1 MANSALILLAV
12 LVVPTAS
19 LVAPCKKHSFL
30 QRGDPADSETIE
42 GDDCGNVGQIVGKW
56 AKSKKVGEL
65 AGKAK
70 AAVMGANLASENTAK
85 AVAQAKSLGEKAGLD
100 GKMPVG
106 VKLAAEVAEKAG
118 TAASDAATKL
128 ETTADTFGGKFADFA
143 KDISDDD
150 MIKLKKETE
159 EATVASEDA
168 IEAAEKALK
177 KAAEAKAEAM
187 KSSEGALKLI
197 EATLADTT
205 KLGEEAGEV
214 AQKSKHAAGDI
225 DDLVTKSEAA
235 AGKLDDKIADAK
247 EQKPVWE
254 AYKDELKGRETAAAD
269 SATAVRDAVD
279 ELDTAAKDM
288 ADAAKTLADVKND
301 ALSAPNKLLGQSGNL
316 DKAGEEMRKTETKL
330 ATLKGKVQTLAKD
343 GKRLADKVAETNKRL
358 K

>member
-1 MANSALILLAV
+1 MAKSALILV
-12 LVVPTAS
+12 VMLVVPTAS
-19 LVAPCKKHSFL
+19 LVSPCKKRSFL
-30 QRGDPADSETIE
+30 QRGDPADSKTIE
-42 GDDCGNVGQIVGKW
+42 GDDCGNVGQIVDKW

-85 AVAQAKSLGEKAGLD
+85 AVEQAKSLGEKAALD

-106 VKLAAEVAEKAG
+106 VKLAAGVAEKAG

-143 KDISDDD
+143 KDITDDD

-177 KAAEAKAEAM
+177 KAAEAKEEAM

-197 EATLADTT
+197 DGTLADST
-205 KLGEEAGEV
+205 KLMTELKEV
-214 AQKSKHAAGDI
+214 SQKSKQMTGDI
-225 DDLVTKSEAA
+225 GDLIKKSEAA

-247 EQKPVWE
+247 EQAPVWE
-254 AYKDELKGRETAAAD
+254 AYKDELKGREKAAD
-269 SATAVRDAVD
+269 DSSKAVGDAIDDLTSA
-279 ELDTAAKDM
+279 
-288 ADAAKTLADVKND
+288 ADGMGGASETLADVKKD
-301 ALSAPNKLLGQSGNL
+301 ALSAPNKLLGQSGNI
-316 DKAGEEMRKTETKL
+316 DKAEEAIRKTETKL
-330 ATLKGKVQTLAKD
+330 AALKGKVQTLAKD
-343 GKRLADKVAETNKRL
+343 GKRLAEKIKETNKRL